1 MATKPKKKIAVIC
14 PTHRDIRELA
24 ILQAL
29 RDFAVIW
36 YGDDVSERLEGF
48 SVFDFLSVAR
58 SRLSH
63 EDLSGIIS
71 TDDYPGSILGSVLAR
86 EFNVSAPRPEVLIA
100 CQHKLECRHLG
111 RRLVPEA
118 TPAFSL
124 VDPISGD
131 FVAGEAALSFPF
143 FVKPVKSFFSIFASV
158 VSNHDDMVRIV
169 KHAGPTLK
177 EFAAPL
183 NQLAERYAPFATHA
197 EYLLAEELMRGV
209 QVTVEG
215 YVWNGKA
222 TIMGVVDSVMFPG
235 TISFRQFVYPSRLSE
250 RVQVEMSDI
259 AARFMEGVG
268 FDNGLFNIEMMYD
281 ECDGSVRII
290 EVNPRMSS
298 QFADLFEK
306 VDGVNSYEIL
316 LNIALGQ
323 EPMYARGKG
332 KHTVA
337 VSHVLRTFSDKKILR
352 VPDKEHEDALLKRFP
367 DMRIELFG
375 KPGETLSALLQDG
388 NSFRYGIINLG
399 GESLEDVAWRIQ
411 ECEKHLAFE
420 FGPL

>member
-1 MATKPKKKIAVIC
+1 
-14 PTHRDIRELA
+14 
-24 ILQAL
+24 
-29 RDFAVIW
+29 
-36 YGDDVSERLEGF
+36 
-48 SVFDFLSVAR
+48 
-58 SRLSH
+58 
-63 EDLSGIIS
+63 
-71 TDDYPGSILGSVLAR
+71 
-86 EFNVSAPRPEVLIA
+86 
-100 CQHKLECRHLG
+100 
-111 RRLVPEA
+111 
-118 TPAFSL
+118 
-124 VDPISGD
+124 
-131 FVAGEAALSFPF
+131 
-143 FVKPVKSFFSIFASV
+143 
-158 VSNHDDMVRIV
+158 
-169 KHAGPTLK
+169 
-177 EFAAPL
+177 
-183 NQLAERYAPFATHA
+183 
-197 EYLLAEELMRGV
+197 
-209 QVTVEG
+209 
-215 YVWNGKA
+215 
-222 TIMGVVDSVMFPG
+222 
-235 TISFRQFVYPSRLSE
+235 
-250 RVQVEMSDI
+250 
-259 AARFMEGVG
+259 MEGVG